1 MRWLGKLVGHGVLSC
16 DGETIG
22 RVAYDFDGYAQGPR
36 GISSSGE
43 IRLPSPELRSV
54 FGRRGVELVTD
65 EGRVLGIRFTD
76 KGLRADLDVAHVD
89 VTGDLPATEQQWR
102 H

>member
-1 MRWLGKLVGHGVLSC
+1 MRWLGKLAGTGTLSC

-22 RVAYDFDGYAQGPR
+22 RVAYDFDGYLQGPR

-43 IRLPSPELRSV
+43 IRLPSLELRSV
-54 FGRRGVELVTD
+54 FGRKGVALRTD
-65 EGRVLGIRFTD
+65 DGRLLGLRFSD